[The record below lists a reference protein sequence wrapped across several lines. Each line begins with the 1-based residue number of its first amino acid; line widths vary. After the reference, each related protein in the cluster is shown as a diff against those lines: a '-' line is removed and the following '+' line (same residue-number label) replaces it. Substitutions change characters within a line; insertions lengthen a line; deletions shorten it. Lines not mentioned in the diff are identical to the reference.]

1 MMVLGNNFP
10 LLFCSYLL
18 FPVIFIFVHTSVAL
32 LPPGENPIAV
42 NNNNNNNKLLFI
54 VRMSYRIVLED
65 VILQRFK

>member
-1 MMVLGNNFP
+1 MMVLGNNLP

-18 FPVIFIFVHTSVAL
+18 FRVIFIFVYTSVAL

-42 NNNNNNNKLLFI
+42 NNNNKKLKLLFI